1 MKTWFQQHINA
12 ARLAIRRLAATPL
25 NTLLAV
31 LAIGIALALPAGG
44 QMLLANAQQILGQG
58 ATQQTTKRAT
68 PRVQISLYLNV
79 DAERGS
85 AESLATT
92 LSKNPAIK
100 SVEFIDR
107 ETTLQRMRQTAG
119 LKEVIDALP
128 NNPFPDALVIT
139 PNDES
144 AEALESL
151 AAELRSLPKIDH
163 VQLDS
168 AWIRRLD
175 ALLKV
180 GRTFVALLATLLG
193 IGLIAITFNIIRLQ
207 VMTMRAEIEVSQLL
221 GATDGYIRR
230 PFLYFGSMLG
240 ILGGLLAWSLVLA
253 ATATLSRPIST
264 LGELYGTP
272 LVLTSLGQQDVL
284 VLLAAAAGLGWVGAA
299 LSLRQHLR
307 APTNG

>member
-1 MKTWFQQHINA
+1 MRTWLNQHINA
-12 ARLAIRRLAATPL
+12 VRFAIRRLAATPM

-44 QMLLANAQQILGQG
+44 QMLLANAQQIMGQG
-58 ATQQTTKRAT
+58 TTQGTKNRAT
-68 PRVQISLYLNV
+68 PKVQISLYLNV
-79 DAERGS
+79 GADRSS
-85 AESLATT
+85 AENLTATLRT
-92 LSKNPAIK
+92 NPAIK
-100 SVEFIDR
+100 SVDFIAR

-151 AAELRSLPKIDH
+151 AAELRALPKIDH

-168 AWIRRLD
+168 AWIKRLD

-193 IGLIAITFNIIRLQ
+193 IGLTAITFNIIRLQ

-221 GATDGYIRR
+221 GATDGYIQR
-230 PFLYFGSMLG
+230 PFLYFGSLLG
-240 ILGGLLAWSLVLA
+240 IFGGLLAWCLVLA
-253 ATATLSRPIST
+253 ATATLRGPINA
-264 LGELYGTP
+264 LGELYGTS
-272 LVLTSLGQQDVL
+272 LSLSSLGQQDVL
-284 VLLAAAAGLGWVGAA
+284 VLLAAATGLGWVGAA
-299 LSLRQHLR
+299 LSLRQHLS
-307 APTNG
+307 APANG

>member
-1 MKTWFQQHINA
+1 M
-12 ARLAIRRLAATPL
+12 AIRRLAATPL

-92 LSKNPAIK
+92 LGK
-100 SVEFIDR
+100 FIDR

-180 GRTFVALLATLLG
+180 GRTFVALLAMLLG

-230 PFLYFGSMLG
+230 PFLYFGR
-240 ILGGLLAWSLVLA
+240 A
-253 ATATLSRPIST
+253 AR
-264 LGELYGTP
+264 
-272 LVLTSLGQQDVL
+272 
-284 VLLAAAAGLGWVGAA
+284 
-299 LSLRQHLR
+299 
-307 APTNG
+307 